1 MLRHLAVALIVTSL
15 LAGCATT
22 APPPPKPVRAPQAAL
37 HDPYAE
43 LTPGEVALAATTMQE
58 ALETDPDGKSRG
70 WTNEATGRA
79 GTIKPVRTYI
89 TSNGYYCRSY
99 QEELRS
105 GPNRERLRHEAC
117 RNEKGLWLWL

>member
-1 MLRHLAVALIVTSL
+1 MPRPMPIALIVTSL
-15 LAGCATT
+15 LAGCASTT
-22 APPPPKPVRAPQAAL
+22 PPAAPAPRPQAAAVQ
-37 HDPYAE
+37 DPYAL

-58 ALETDPDGKSRG
+58 ALETDPDGKSRS

-79 GTIKPVRTYI
+79 GTIKPVRTYV
-89 TSNGYYCRSY
+89 TRNGYYCRAY

-105 GPNRERLRHEAC
+105 GPKRERFRHDAC

>member
-1 MLRHLAVALIVTSL
+1 V
-15 LAGCATT
+15 
-22 APPPPKPVRAPQAAL
+22 Q
-37 HDPYAE
+37 DPYAL

-58 ALETDPDGKSRG
+58 ALETDPDGKSRS

-79 GTIKPVRTYI
+79 GTIKPVRTYV
-89 TSNGYYCRSY
+89 TRNGYYCRAY

-105 GPNRERLRHEAC
+105 GPKRERFRHDAC